1 MPANFRV
8 ARHPSQIDR
17 ELWLLLFEWVQR
29 SLPRIPALK
38 SSYRLNDRIRIRS
51 SLSRPSLARTKV
63 RREVWERTILMR
75 LFTSL
80 RYGSASWLLAGVV
93 ALNSM
98 AQDMGETPRVALQ
111 SLAQHVRQVQEALS
125 FLGQPLLAADTQR
138 INAAIGLSDEAAAVA
153 ELERVLDQYALAIV
167 TINAESRAK
176 VEVGPAKPE
185 LEQEGT
191 RLFLVKVINGA
202 GVTAKLQVQSENSGA
217 VYTQSD
223 RSAEPAMKLTSED
236 EKQRWADIS
245 LYDKN
250 PMSERLS
257 GLGLEYRILAIYSR
271 DAGER
276 SAKLSF
282 NVGQG
287 TQDIGF
293 RNEAMVL
300 FKILP
305 ANKLRLG
312 VLDENKLPTIAAFTI
327 RDAQGRIYP
336 NPSKRLAPDF
346 FFQPQVYRHNGESI
360 ALAKGSYTVTCTLG
374 PEYLPQTKRVEMTE
388 RDGNRVEFQM
398 QRWIDPSRYGWYSG
412 DHHVL
417 AAGCSHYQDPTQGVR
432 PEDMARQVQ
441 GEGLNVSCVLTWGP
455 CYYYQKEFFTGK
467 DDPHSKPDELMHY
480 DLEVSG
486 FPSSHAGHLVL
497 LGLSEQDYPGTKR
510 IEDWPTWDLP
520 ILRWGKSQKAV
531 VGFAHSGFG
540 LEVKTA
546 DLPNYEMPGFDG
558 IGANEYIVDVTYPDT
573 VDFISTM
580 DTPYVWELNIWYQT
594 LNVGFRTR
602 VSGETDFPCITD
614 SRVGQGRVYA
624 KVDGELTYAKW
635 LEAVRGGRSYVSDG
649 RSHLIDF
656 RVNGLE
662 VGTRNSEIQIAASGN
677 AHVTLKAAAY
687 LEPVEGATPHDRAGD
702 EPPSW
707 TAAIPNAPNDDF
719 FRTVQGVLRERPY
732 SQKPYW
738 HIERARIG
746 NTKEVAVEIVVDG
759 IPLARKNIVADGQ
772 VRDLEFDVPVE
783 RSSWI
788 AARILP
794 SSHTN
799 PIFVIVNGKPMRP
812 LRASAEWC
820 LAAVD
825 QCWTQKA
832 PKISAR
838 ELTDARQAYDHAR
851 EVYRKLIAESDKQ

>member
-1 MPANFRV
+1 MRSPTTLMTSPATLRFGL
-8 ARHPSQIDR
+8 A
-17 ELWLLLFEWVQR
+17 LGMLALTLVQ
-29 SLPRIPALK
+29 
-38 SSYRLNDRIRIRS
+38 
-51 SLSRPSLARTKV
+51 
-63 RREVWERTILMR
+63 
-75 LFTSL
+75 
-80 RYGSASWLLAGVV
+80 SAC
-93 ALNSM
+93 
-98 AQDMGETPRVALQ
+98 AQNMETAPKVALQ
-111 SLAQHVRQVQEALS
+111 PLAQQVRQVEEALS
-125 FLGQPLLAADTQR
+125 FLGQPLASADAQK
-138 INAAIGLSDEAAAVA
+138 INAAMGRADETAAVA
-153 ELERVLDQYALAIV
+153 ELEKVLDQYALAMV
-167 TINAESRAK
+167 TINAESRVK

-185 LEQEGT
+185 LEQDGT
-191 RLFLVKVINGA
+191 RIFLVKVINGA

-217 VYTQSD
+217 VYTQSNG
-223 RSAEPAMKLTSED
+223 SSEPAAKLTAQD
-236 EKQRWADIS
+236 AQQRWADIS

-257 GLGLEYRILAIYSR
+257 GLGLEYRILSIYSR

-293 RNEAMVL
+293 RNEATVL

-312 VLDENKLPTIAAFTI
+312 VTDESKLPTIAAFTI

-336 NPSKRLAPDF
+336 NPSKRLAPDL

-360 ALAKGSYTVTCTLG
+360 ALAKGSYAVTCTLG
-374 PEYLPQTKRVEMTE
+374 PEYLPQTRQVEMTE

-398 QRWIDPSRYGWYSG
+398 RRWIDPSKYGWYSG
-412 DHHVL
+412 DHHVH

-441 GEGLNVSCVLTWGP
+441 GEKLNVSCVLTWGP
-455 CYYYQKEFFTGK
+455 CYYYQKKFFTGK
-467 DDPHSKPDELMHY
+467 DDAHSKPDELMHY

-497 LGLSEQDYPGTKR
+497 LGLTEQDYPGTQR

-520 ILRWGKSQKAV
+520 VLRWGKSQKAI
-531 VGFAHSGFG
+531 VGFAHSGWG
-540 LEVKTA
+540 LEVKSSE
-546 DLPNYEMPGFDG
+546 LPNYEMPGFDG

-580 DTPYVWELNIWYQT
+580 DTPYVWELNIWYHT

-635 LEAVRGGRSYVSDG
+635 LESVRSGRSYVSDG
-649 RSHLIDF
+649 RSHLMDF
-656 RVNGLE
+656 RVNGVE
-662 VGTRNSEIQIAASGN
+662 VGTHESEVRLAAAGS

-687 LEPVEGATPHDRAGD
+687 VDPVGGAGEQLAAWARTIPGDRDDTFLSSAG
-702 EPPSW
+702 S
-707 TAAIPNAPNDDF
+707 APRD
-719 FRTVQGVLRERPY
+719 RPY
-732 SQKPYW
+732 AQRPYW

-746 NTKEVAVEIVVDG
+746 DTREVAVEIVVDG
-759 IPLARKNIVADGQ
+759 KPVARKTIVADGQ

-838 ELTDARQAYDHAR
+838 ELPDARQAYDHAR
-851 EVYRKLIAESDKQ
+851 ETYRKLIAESENQ

>member
-1 MPANFRV
+1 MRLFAHLRCTS
-8 ARHPSQIDR
+8 A
-17 ELWLLLFEWVQR
+17 LWLL
-29 SLPRIPALK
+29 PA
-38 SSYRLNDRIRIRS
+38 
-51 SLSRPSLARTKV
+51 
-63 RREVWERTILMR
+63 
-75 LFTSL
+75 
-80 RYGSASWLLAGVV
+80 VV
-93 ALNSM
+93 PINSM
-98 AQDMGETPRVALQ
+98 AQNIGETPKVALQ
-111 SLAQHVRQVQEALS
+111 PLAQHVRQVQEALS

-138 INAAIGLSDEAAAVA
+138 INAAIGLLDEAAAVA

-312 VLDENKLPTIAAFTI
+312 VLDENKLPTIAAFTV

-360 ALAKGSYTVTCTLG
+360 ALAKGSYAITCTLG

-388 RDGNRVEFQM
+388 REGNRVEFQM
-398 QRWIDPSRYGWYSG
+398 QRWIDPSKYGWYSG
-412 DHHVL
+412 DHHVH

-441 GEGLNVSCVLTWGP
+441 GEKLNVSCVLTWGP
-455 CYYYQKEFFTGK
+455 CYYYQKKFFTGK

-497 LGLSEQDYPGTKR
+497 LGLTEQDYPGTKR

-520 ILRWGKSQKAV
+520 I
-531 VGFAHSGFG
+531 
-540 LEVKTA
+540 
-546 DLPNYEMPGFDG
+546 YEMPGFDG

-580 DTPYVWELNIWYQT
+580 DTPSVWELNIWYHT

-624 KVDGELTYAKW
+624 KVDGELAYAKW

-649 RSHLIDF
+649 RSHLMDF
-656 RVNGLE
+656 RVNDLE
-662 VGTRNSEIQIAASGN
+662 VGTRNSEVQIATSGN

-687 LEPVEGATPHDRAGD
+687 LEPVEEATPHDRAGD

-707 TAAIPNAPNDDF
+707 TAAIPNAPNNDF
-719 FRTVQGVLRERPY
+719 FRTVQGALRERPY

-746 NTKEVAVEIVVDG
+746 NTREVAVEIVVDG
-759 IPLARKNIVADGQ
+759 KPVAHKNIVPTDRCAIWN
-772 VRDLEFDVPVE
+772 LTFPLNE
-783 RSSWI
+783 
-788 AARILP
+788 AAGWR
-794 SSHTN
+794 HG
-799 PIFVIVNGKPMRP
+799 FCR
-812 LRASAEWC
+812 LR
-820 LAAVD
+820 
-825 QCWTQKA
+825 T
-832 PKISAR
+832 R
-838 ELTDARQAYDHAR
+838 
-851 EVYRKLIAESDKQ
+851 